1 MRLLKYILIIFLFI
15 GKNAAAQQLHFSQ
28 YFNTPLLVNPASTG
42 FNPDYDYRM
51 GASYRN
57 QWANVISNPYQTT
70 NLWGDAQLFMNKI
83 ESGWAGIG
91 GNIYKDQ
98 AGTGNLSTT
107 QGYAS
112 FAYHQML
119 GLSSLLSMGINAGI
133 VNQQVDASKLI
144 FDDQWNTSSG
154 QFSNP
159 TTQTL
164 DKTNIS
170 YFDLHV
176 GVNYA
181 LFLTDNAYFNLGL
194 SMQHI
199 NTPSASFYAANSGL
213 NQKIPIRYNFFLNA
227 NYKIED
233 LWILNP
239 NIYISQSDGNKEF
252 VIGMNAMRNLNDD
265 GTKQL
270 IAGIY
275 YRNKDAIIPMVG
287 YQINDLMFTV
297 NYDVTTSGLGGFNG
311 LQGAYEASI
320 VKRAIYM
327 KGHRGIKCPVMK
339 F

>member
-1 MRLLKYILIIFLFI
+1 MTRD
-15 GKNAAAQQLHFSQ
+15 AAAQQLHFSQ
-28 YFNTPLLVNPASTG
+28 YFNTPLLVNPANTG
-42 FNPDYDYRM
+42 FNPDYDYRI
-51 GASYRN
+51 GGSYRN
-57 QWANVISNPYQTT
+57 QWANMLSNPYQTT
-70 NLWGDAQLFMNKI
+70 NLWGDAQLFINKI

-91 GNIYKDQ
+91 GTIYKDQ

-107 QGYAS
+107 QGYLS
-112 FAYHQML
+112 FAYHHMA
-119 GLSSLLSMGINAGI
+119 GNSSLLSLGFNAGM

-144 FDDQWNTSSG
+144 FDNQWNNTSG
-154 QFSNP
+154 QFNGGIGES
-159 TTQTL
+159 L
-164 DKTNIS
+164 DKTNIN

-181 LFLTDNAYFNLGL
+181 YFLNDRAYFNLGL
-194 SMQHI
+194 SAEHL
-199 NTPSASFYAANSGL
+199 NTPTASFFAASSGL
-213 NQKIPIRYNFFLNA
+213 SQKVPVRYNFFLNA

-239 NIYISQSDGNKEF
+239 NMYISESNGSNE
-252 VIGMNAMRNLNDD
+252 VVLGINVMRNLSDD

-270 IAGIY
+270 IAGVY

-287 YQINDLMFTV
+287 YQTNDLMFTV
-297 NYDVTTSGLGGFNG
+297 NYDITTSALSKLNG

-320 VKRAIYM
+320 IKRAIYM